1 MMPFPHH
8 MDKATSVPLCL
19 LGDRRKPADG
29 ERKAVPS
36 LHHGK
41 AYQAKKPRLCL
52 IQGELVDLTGDPLMA
67 TVLWQL
73 VFWSQRVSDFELFV
87 AEEKRGAL
95 QDRSSSPFYHGWFS
109 KPAQELLAET
119 MLRTTLSTLHRYLD
133 FFVEQRWVQ
142 RRTHPQNKG
151 DETIQYR
158 VSLRKVCIDL
168 QERGYSRPGFATYG
182 VLPSSEQENS
192 EKSKYFKVSLA
203 SKIKNNLERK
213 NKGGINNDIL

>member
-1 MMPFPHH
+1 M
-8 MDKATSVPLCL
+8 KIGV
-19 LGDRRKPADG
+19 
-29 ERKAVPS
+29 
-36 LHHGK
+36 
-41 AYQAKKPRLCL
+41 
-52 IQGELVDLTGDPLMA
+52 QGELVDLTGDPLMA
-67 TVLWQL
+67 AVLWQL

-119 MLRTTLSTLHRYLD
+119 MFRTTLSTLYRYLD
-133 FFVEQRWVQ
+133 FFVEQSWVQ

-158 VSLRKVCIDL
+158 VSLRKVCVDL
-168 QERGYSRPGFATYG
+168 QNHGYSRPGFATYG

-192 EKSKYFKVSLA
+192 EKSKYFKVSLV
-203 SKIKNNLERK
+203 SKAKNSFL
-213 NKGGINNDIL
+213 KGRNI

>member
-1 MMPFPHH
+1 MMLFPHH
-8 MDKATSVPLCL
+8 MDKASSVSLLL
-19 LGDRRKPADG
+19 LGDRGKPG
-29 ERKAVPS
+29 GRGKTPS
-36 LHHGK
+36 LSSRGE
-41 AYQAKKPRLCL
+41 AYQAKKPRLYL

-87 AEEKRGAL
+87 AEEKRATL
-95 QDRSSSPFYHGWFS
+95 QDPSSFYHGWFS

-133 FFVEQRWVQ
+133 FFVEQRWLQ

-158 VSLRKVCIDL
+158 VSLRKVCVDL
-168 QERGYSRPGFATYG
+168 QNHGYSRPGFATYG

-203 SKIKNNLERK
+203 SKVKNNLERK